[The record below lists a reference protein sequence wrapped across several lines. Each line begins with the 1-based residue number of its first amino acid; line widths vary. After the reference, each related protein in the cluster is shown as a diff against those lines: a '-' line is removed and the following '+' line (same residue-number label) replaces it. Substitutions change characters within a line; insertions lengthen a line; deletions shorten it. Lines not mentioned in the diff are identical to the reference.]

1 MTDLI
6 DKKKIKLRKGLV
18 KTLINR
24 ILSALNQNNIST
36 YLIHEDIQETVEL
49 FFIKKNL
56 DMRRQK
62 EVHHYTLT
70 VYKDF
75 EIEGTKMRGS
85 STVGIY
91 AGMTDEE
98 IATKVKDAY
107 FAASFVNNPYYE
119 LPSGEKE
126 ECVRLES
133 SLASGSLADAAGKMA
148 EALFS
153 EDTLQD
159 TFINSAELFVE
170 KIINRIINS
179 NGINVSFEKYMAKG
193 EYVVQCVTPQDVE
206 TYQDFA
212 YENLDAQALKDKV
225 KQTLEITKARAQA
238 ATAPEAG
245 EYNVILSGKHVGII
259 CSYYLNRANAS
270 MIYPKYSNYAIG
282 NNIQGQD
289 VNGELLN
296 ITLKAKAPYSN
307 EGIPMIDRPLITDG
321 VLQTIHGSSRFAYY
335 LGIEPTGDYHSI
347 ALPSGT
353 KTFEEMKSG
362 KYLYVLNFS
371 DFQMDDLS
379 GHFAGEIRLALLCD
393 GETITPVTGG
403 SINGNLLEAQKNL
416 TFSKEMQKEINFE
429 GPYAIRL
436 ENVSVAGA

>member
-1 MTDLI
+1 MI
-6 DKKKIKLRKGLV
+6 I
-18 KTLINR
+18 LINR
-24 ILSALNQNNIST
+24 ILSALKQNNIST
-36 YLIHEDIQETVEL
+36 YLINEDIQESVEV
-49 FFIKKNL
+49 FFIKKHL
-56 DMRRQK
+56 DMRREK

-75 EIEGTKMRGS
+75 EKEGTKMRGS

-98 IATKVKDAY
+98 IAATVKDAY
-107 FAASFVNNPYYE
+107 FAASFVNNLYYE
-119 LPSGEKE
+119 LPSGKKE
-126 ECVRLES
+126 DCVILDS
-133 SLASGSLADAAGKMA
+133 SLASGTLADAAGTMT
-148 EALFS
+148 EALFA
-153 EDTLQD
+153 EDTFED

-170 KIINRIINS
+170 KTVNRIINS
-179 NGINVSFEKYMAKG
+179 NGVNVSYEKYLVKG

-212 YENLDAQALKDKV
+212 YENLDTQSLKDKV

-238 ATAPEAG
+238 TTTPAAG
-245 EYNVILSGKHVGII
+245 EYTVILSGKHVGVI
-259 CSYYLNRANAS
+259 CEYYLSHANTS

-289 VNGELLN
+289 VTGELLN

-321 VLQTIHGSSRFAYY
+321 VLQNIYGNSRFAYY
-335 LGIEPTGDYHSI
+335 LGIEPTGDYRSI

-371 DFQMDDLS
+371 DFQMDDFS

-393 GETITPVTGG
+393 GENVIPVTGG

-416 TFSKEMQKEINFE
+416 TFSKEMQKEIDFE
-429 GPYAIRL
+429 GPYAVRL